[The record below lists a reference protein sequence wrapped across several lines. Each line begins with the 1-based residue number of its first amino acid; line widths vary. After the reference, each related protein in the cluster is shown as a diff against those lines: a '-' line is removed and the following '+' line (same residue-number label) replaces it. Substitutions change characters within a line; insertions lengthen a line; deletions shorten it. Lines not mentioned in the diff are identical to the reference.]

1 MNEKR
6 RDWLWKML
14 LEVVLISIAVFLGMA
29 ADQWRTDRQ
38 HRADARAA
46 LQRFRNEIAINQAA
60 VLRVRDY
67 HARMRQLIIRYLDPK
82 TRAASNLQIEGIQ
95 PVQFEQTA
103 WQLAIATQSLADIDP
118 AVAYELERIYNLQ
131 GMYIGLTNGVK
142 QALYLRPPEADFAA
156 FLQSLKVYYDD
167 IVIHEPAL
175 LDLYGKA
182 LPVIDSALRD

>member
-1 MNEKR
+1 MSATR
-6 RDWLWKML
+6 REWFWKML
-14 LEVVLISIAVFLGMA
+14 LEVVLIGIAVFLGMA

-46 LQRFRNEIAINQAA
+46 LQRFRNEIATNQAA
-60 VLRVRDY
+60 VLKVRDY
-67 HARMRQLIIRYLDPK
+67 HVRTRQDIIGYLNPK
-82 TRAASNLQIEGIQ
+82 TRDAAKLHLEGIQ

-103 WQLAIATQSLADIDP
+103 WQLAIATQSLADLDP
-118 AVAYELERIYNLQ
+118 VIAYEIARIYNLQ
-131 GMYIGLTNGVK
+131 GMYIGLTNGIT

-175 LDLYGKA
+175 LELYGKA